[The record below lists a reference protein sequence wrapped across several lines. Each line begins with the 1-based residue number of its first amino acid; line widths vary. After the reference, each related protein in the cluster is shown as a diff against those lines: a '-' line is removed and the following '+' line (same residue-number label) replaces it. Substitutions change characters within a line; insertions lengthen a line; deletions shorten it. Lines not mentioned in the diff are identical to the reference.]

1 MIGDDYVN
9 CDEVI
14 KLIEEYVMEELD
26 TNTHLM
32 VEEHLRKCSSCSME
46 YHEKKQ
52 LIKGLQE
59 IKKSI
64 KIKEDVLDMA
74 KKNAVNNI
82 NSRGNIFRKSFSTIV
97 AGVFFVLFL
106 LSSSIIVFPTFAIAY
121 VPELPI
127 VKQVKEVQ
135 EIKKENEKLK
145 MAIKDINGTQ
155 IKEIK
160 TSEGIETNENDVIQK
175 MAINFIKAQ
184 YKEEIKTALEMCTEE
199 FKKELE
205 KNNGFI
211 LKGKK
216 GDIIFSTIT
225 NTSKE
230 GDVYVVCI
238 RVSDDLDDS
247 EYQWDFE
254 FKKVGEKFLVSSV
267 GLNA

>member
-1 MIGDDYVN
+1 MMRVDYMN

-14 KLIEEYVMEELD
+14 ELIEEYVMEELD
-26 TNTHLM
+26 KGMHLM
-32 VEEHLRKCSSCSME
+32 VEEHLRKCSSCNME
-46 YHEKKQ
+46 YHEKEQ
-52 LIKGLQE
+52 LIRGLQR

-64 KIKEDVLDMA
+64 KIKEDVLDMV

-82 NSRGNIFRKSFSTIV
+82 NSRRNIFRKSFSTIV

-106 LSSSIIVFPTFAIAY
+106 LSSFIVVFPTFAVDY
-121 VPELPI
+121 VPELPV
-127 VKQVKEVQ
+127 VKQVKEAQ
-135 EIKKENEKLK
+135 EIKKENEKLRI
-145 MAIKDINGTQ
+145 AIKDVNGTQ

-160 TSEGIETNENDVIQK
+160 TSEGIETNENDMIQK

-184 YKEEIKTALEMCTEE
+184 YKEDIKTAQEMCTEE

-205 KNNGFI
+205 KNNGLI
-211 LKGKK
+211 LKAKK
-216 GDIIFSTIT
+216 GYLVFSTIT
-225 NTSKE
+225 NTAKE

-247 EYQWDFE
+247 EYQWNFE
-254 FKKVGEKFLVSSV
+254 FKKVGEKFLISSV